1 MKLIGTELI
10 VESGGIVQADNLH
23 VVADYLTVEDSAYIK
38 ADKLVS
44 HVWLLIFSHFV
55 TEFDE
60 WMKGFF
66 CLSMVMIILSSYA
79 EFNAHIAKLKIK
91 IIIW

>member
-1 MKLIGTELI
+1 MKLIGTELT

-44 HVWLLIFSHFV
+44 HV
-55 TEFDE
+55 
-60 WMKGFF
+60 
-66 CLSMVMIILSSYA
+66 
-79 EFNAHIAKLKIK
+79 
-91 IIIW
+91 